1 MKDNFD
7 SLVGTGT
14 DNVTFIF
21 CFIPLY
27 VYVFQ
32 LENKSCSQKITDWKI
47 QNIFLLNCH
56 NTEASTINIL
66 LCDSSG
72 FIFFCMFCM

>member
-47 QNIFLLNCH
+47 QNIF
-56 NTEASTINIL
+56 
-66 LCDSSG
+66 
-72 FIFFCMFCM
+72 F